1 MQYSDNEAALHWDM
15 IAMKDLGRALTLE
28 DNGEVPV
35 ENRPQRAFIVTFGGD
50 KCFGPN
56 TADRCEV
63 YISGMQMAIHRLE
76 REARLNA

>member
-1 MQYSDNEAALHWDM
+1 M
-15 IAMKDLGRALTLE
+15 
-28 DNGEVPV
+28 
-35 ENRPQRAFIVTFGGD
+35 
-50 KCFGPN
+50 CFGPY